1 MSEKLCFKW
10 DEFQVN
16 TNFAFGSLRNDTDFS
31 DVTLACEEGYQVNAH
46 KVILAAS
53 GSFFQ
58 NLLRKNKHPH
68 PIIYMRGVKEEDL
81 VAILDFLYFGETN
94 VYQENLDT
102 FLAIAD
108 ELQLKGLSRNTSNEL
123 EDASSI
129 ANEVTSKLPK
139 SKKKT
144 KVPKPQIEE
153 FSFLTPVKEEAK
165 CNTEVTEDAVDTAFS
180 RVKITDIKE
189 LDEKVK
195 SMMTKSQNTIPN
207 GSHLFTKADVCTVC
221 GKEGKRYN
229 IRDHI
234 EANHLEGVSIP
245 CNFCEKRVRSRNA
258 LRFHTKK
265 HHFNLMKTNF
275 MQVMQDR

>member
-108 ELQLKGLSRNTSNEL
+108 ELQLKGLSRNTSDEL
-123 EDASSI
+123 EEASST
-129 ANEVTSKLPK
+129 ANEVLDTNKLPK
-139 SKKKT
+139 RKKKT
-144 KVPKPQIEE
+144 KVPKSKIEN
-153 FSFLTPVKEEAK
+153 TPVKQEAK
-165 CNTEVTEDAVDTAFS
+165 CNTEVTEDAFSFDEDAFS
-180 RVKITDIKE
+180 SAKITDIKE
-189 LDEKVK
+189 LDEKVR

-207 GSHLFTKADVCTVC
+207 GSHLFTKADVCAVC
-221 GKEGKRYN
+221 GKEGKSYN

-234 EANHLEGVSIP
+234 EANHLKGVSIP

-258 LRFHTKK
+258 LRFHTRN
-265 HHFNLMKTNF
+265 HH
-275 MQVMQDR
+275 